1 MGCVASYIASLFV
14 HLWYS
19 PFKAKKGA
27 AAPFFAA
34 RFAPHIAPVKSN
46 LPNHPF
52 ICCKTK
58 IFMLIYSSKYAD
70 VVKLADATDSKSV
83 GSDTVPVRVRPS
95 APGKNNTN
103 QGFEVRIFLKDFFGI
118 VVRFA

>member
-1 MGCVASYIASLFV
+1 
-14 HLWYS
+14 
-19 PFKAKKGA
+19 
-27 AAPFFAA
+27 
-34 RFAPHIAPVKSN
+34 
-46 LPNHPF
+46 
-52 ICCKTK
+52 
-58 IFMLIYSSKYAD
+58 MLIYSSKYAD

-103 QGFEVRIFLKDFFGI
+103 QDRKSRFVFFFAKDFFGI

>member
-1 MGCVASYIASLFV
+1 MVLSFNNGKGRRGALFRCPP
-14 HLWYS
+14 L
-19 PFKAKKGA
+19 A
-27 AAPFFAA
+27 AYA

-118 VVRFA
+118 FE